1 MLRPH
6 TERLHGG
13 WWLRRWPFFYCV
25 PEPVRGPGALDFEA
39 VVHDTESLVAAPLA
53 RRRYPILERDPRR
66 SIRVNERIGVREVR
80 VILDDGDES
89 VQLGV
94 LPTRDAL
101 AKARELGL
109 DLVEVSP
116 TARPP
121 VCRIMDFG
129 KYKYEQSK
137 KAKQS
142 KKRQHQVV
150 VKEIKLRPK
159 IEKHDYEFK
168 KKHAIEF
175 LEHGD
180 KVKVTLMFRGR
191 EMAHTDLGRKLLDQL
206 TEELKEFAKVESPAR
221 QEGRTMI
228 MYLAPSGT
236 RPKPAPT
243 KRATDGAE
251 DAVESQAASEE

>member
-1 MLRPH
+1 
-6 TERLHGG
+6 
-13 WWLRRWPFFYCV
+13 V
-25 PEPVRGPGALDFEA
+25 
-39 VVHDTESLVAAPLA
+39 
-53 RRRYPILERDPRR
+53 PILERDSRR

-80 VILDDGDES
+80 VILEDGDEA

-142 KKRQHQVV
+142 KKRQHQVE

-168 KKHAIEF
+168 KRHAIEF
-175 LEHGD
+175 LEEGD

-191 EMAHTDLGRKLLDQL
+191 EMAHADLGRKLMERLA
-206 TEELKEFAKVESPAR
+206 EELKDVAKVESPPR
-221 QEGRTMI
+221 QEGRTML
-228 MYLAPSGT
+228 MFLAPTAAAKPRPAAAPAT
-236 RPKPAPT
+236 R
-243 KRATDGAE
+243 RAETD
-251 DAVESQAASEE
+251 DAVETQTASEE

>member
-1 MLRPH
+1 M
-6 TERLHGG
+6 
-13 WWLRRWPFFYCV
+13 
-25 PEPVRGPGALDFEA
+25 
-39 VVHDTESLVAAPLA
+39 
-53 RRRYPILERDPRR
+53 
-66 SIRVNERIGVREVR
+66 NERIGVREVR
-80 VILDDGDES
+80 VILEDGEEA

-142 KKRQHQVV
+142 KKRQHQVE

-168 KKHAIEF
+168 KRHAIEF
-175 LEHGD
+175 LEEGD

-191 EMAHTDLGRKLLDQL
+191 EMAHADLGRKLMERLAD
-206 TEELKEFAKVESPAR
+206 ELKDVAKVESPPR
-221 QEGRTMI
+221 QEGRTML
-228 MYLAPSGT
+228 MFLAPSGAAKP
-236 RPKPAPT
+236 RPAPAPST
-243 KRATDGAE
+243 APRRADSD
-251 DAVESQAASEE
+251 DAVEKQTASEE

>member
-1 MLRPH
+1 M
-6 TERLHGG
+6 
-13 WWLRRWPFFYCV
+13 
-25 PEPVRGPGALDFEA
+25 
-39 VVHDTESLVAAPLA
+39 
-53 RRRYPILERDPRR
+53 PILERDSRR

-80 VILDDGDES
+80 VILEDGDEA

-142 KKRQHQVV
+142 KKRQHQVE

-168 KKHAIEF
+168 KRHAIEF
-175 LEHGD
+175 LEEGD
-180 KVKVTLMFRGR
+180 KVKVTLTFRGR
-191 EMAHTDLGRKLLDQL
+191 EMAHSDLGRKLMDRLAD
-206 TEELKEFAKVESPAR
+206 ELKEVAKVESPPR

-228 MYLAPSGT
+228 MFLAPTGVVK
-236 RPKPAPT
+236 PKPAAAPARRT
-243 KRATDGAE
+243 ESA
-251 DAVESQAASEE
+251 DAVGTPTASDE